1 MPAYM
6 LPFEKP
12 ITELENKLKELRS
25 FSEHQDI
32 DVSLEIQRMQTK
44 IEETRQKIYSEL
56 TAWQKVQVA
65 RHPLRPYTLD
75 YIRECATDFQE
86 LHGDRIHRDDRAI
99 IGGFATI
106 EGRRVMMIGTQK
118 GRDTKGNLECNFGC
132 AYPEGYRKALRL
144 MKLADKFNIPIVTLI
159 DTPGAFPGIESEERH
174 IAEAIAVN
182 LREMFRLKVPIVVT
196 IIGEGG
202 SGGALGIGVGDRI
215 LILENAYY
223 SVISPEGCAAI
234 LWKDRTYADKAAE
247 ALKLSAPDLIEAGL
261 ADEIVKEPHGGAHAD
276 PKAMAQNL
284 KAALIRTLDD
294 LSALPTDQLQE
305 QRYAKFRAMGEFGD
319 DQSGTFEPALTRYD
333 PADDAPEIEEPVDLE
348 EPDPEDKEQ
357 ESAGDEPK
365 EAPDEQTQASSED
378 DEKKV

>member
-1 MPAYM
+1 MAAYT

-12 ITELENKLKELRS
+12 ILEMENKLKELRS

-32 DVSLEIQRMQTK
+32 DVSLEIKRMQQK
-44 IEETRQKIYSEL
+44 MEETRRRIYGEL

-75 YIRECATDFQE
+75 YIRHMLTDFQE

-99 IGGFATI
+99 IGGFAKLD
-106 EGRRVMMIGTQK
+106 GYPVMVIGTQK
-118 GRDTKGNLECNFGC
+118 GRDTKGNLACNFGC

-144 MKLADKFNIPIVTLI
+144 MKLAAKFGCPIITLI

-182 LREMFRLKVPIVVT
+182 LREMFTFPVPIIVT

-215 LILENAYY
+215 LILEHAYY

-234 LWKDRTYADKAAE
+234 LWKDRTYADKAAA
-247 ALKLSAPDLIEAGL
+247 ALKLTAPDLMKAGL
-261 ADEIVKEPHGGAHAD
+261 ADEMVPEPYGGAHAD
-276 PKAMAQNL
+276 PQAMAALLKEALLMNL
-284 KAALIRTLDD
+284 RALQEIP
-294 LSALPTDQLQE
+294 ADQLLE
-305 QRYAKFRAMGEFGD
+305 QRYAKFRSMGEFAK
-319 DQSGTFEPALTRYD
+319 SAAETPAAEPPEPAPTEPSV
-333 PADDAPEIEEPVDLE
+333 PAD
-348 EPDPEDKEQ
+348 Q
-357 ESAGDEPK
+357 R
-365 EAPDEQTQASSED
+365 
-378 DEKKV
+378 